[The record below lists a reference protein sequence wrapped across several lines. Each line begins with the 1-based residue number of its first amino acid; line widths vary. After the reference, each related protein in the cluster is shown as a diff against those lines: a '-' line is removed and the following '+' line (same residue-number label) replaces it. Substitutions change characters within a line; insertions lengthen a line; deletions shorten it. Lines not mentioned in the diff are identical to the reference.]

1 MKMKRLLKAFANL
14 RTDQKIEGIIAAAL
28 TVCLLVAAPVYA
40 WFALNDRIDT
50 LTGIK
55 APTSLDI
62 KAGRAEDIQYFELKN
77 IDIENLGNGGKQ
89 YYVFCVITG
98 STGINYDIQ
107 LAHTTNIP
115 FTYKLFRAVDGTSSD
130 FHVDYTAHDGSG
142 QHSYYKEGTE
152 VALTSYNPDNG
163 YSGRTLGM
171 RDSSDGYYTK
181 TYDSTDTPQIYA
193 VPLYSQARNLA
204 TLDADH
210 DFYILELSWDT
221 PSSASEG
228 FAKWN
233 AAENNKE
240 TDMIYLSAKKST
252 S

>member
-1 MKMKRLLKAFANL
+1 MKIKRILKSFANL
-14 RTDQKIEGIIAAAL
+14 RTEQKVEGIIATAL
-28 TVCLLVAAPVYA
+28 TVCLLIAVPVYA
-40 WFALNDRIDT
+40 WFALNDRFDT

-62 KAGRAEDIQYFELKN
+62 KAGRAEDIKYFELKN
-77 IDIENLGNGGKQ
+77 IDIEDLNDGDKR
-89 YYVFCVITG
+89 YYVFCVVTG

-115 FTYKLFRAVDGTSSD
+115 FTYKLYRAVGGSSSD

-142 QHSYYKEGTE
+142 EHSYYKEGAE
-152 VALTSYNPDNG
+152 VTLTAYNPDTA
-163 YSGRTLGM
+163 YTGRTLGKK
-171 RDSSDGYYTK
+171 DSSDGYYSK
-181 TYDSTDTPQIYA
+181 TYDTDDEPEIYA
-193 VPLYSQARNLA
+193 VPLYSQARNLP

-210 DFYILELSWDT
+210 DFYILELSWNSV
-221 PSSASEG
+221 SSSEG

>member
-1 MKMKRLLKAFANL
+1 MKIKRLLEHFKGL
-14 RTDQKIEGIIAAAL
+14 RTEQKVESVIAAVL

-40 WFALNDRIDT
+40 WFAFSDKLET

-55 APTSLDI
+55 APAALDI

-77 IDIENLGNGGKQ
+77 IDIESLGEGGKS

-115 FTYKLFRAVDGTSSD
+115 FTYKLYRAVDGTSSD
-130 FHVDYTAHDGSG
+130 FHVDYTAHDGSDE
-142 QHSYYKEGTE
+142 HSYYKEGTE
-152 VALTSYNPDNG
+152 VTLVNCNPDTV

-171 RDSSDGYYTK
+171 KDSSDGYYTK
-181 TYDSTDTPQIYA
+181 TYDSSDTPEIYA
-193 VPLYSQARNLA
+193 VPLYSQVKNLP
-204 TLDADH
+204 TLDPEH
-210 DFYILELSWDT
+210 DFYILELSWNSA
-221 PSSASEG
+221 SSAAEG

-240 TDMIYLSAKKST
+240 TDVIYLSAKKTT